1 MYSLKKQ
8 HLFQELPICQ
18 TKDKNWENRKMSIH
32 QMIAKKFVQKQ
43 LVVFT
48 GLGLGGGKEEIFANW
63 HLVSEKIILD
73 VRKTGQLQVR

>member
-1 MYSLKKQ
+1 MRKKT

-18 TKDKNWENRKMSIH
+18 TNDKNWENRKMLIH
-32 QMIAKKFVQKQ
+32 QMIAKKFVQKPP
-43 LVVFT
+43 VVFT
-48 GLGLGGGKEEIFANW
+48 GHGLGGKESPFANW